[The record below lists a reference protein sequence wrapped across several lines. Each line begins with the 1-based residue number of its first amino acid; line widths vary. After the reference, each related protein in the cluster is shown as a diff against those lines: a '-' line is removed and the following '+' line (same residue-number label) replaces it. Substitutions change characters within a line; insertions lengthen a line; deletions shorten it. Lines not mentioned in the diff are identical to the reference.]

1 MYGVSIRQLLKSEN
15 ERRHSKMSGYNK
27 FKIFLVEQGI
37 TQQEVADLLQI
48 TRSQLNLIL
57 NGQRGKDFTGSQ
69 ILLLCNTYNIS
80 ADLYFFKEEVSK

>member
-1 MYGVSIRQLLKSEN
+1 
-15 ERRHSKMSGYNK
+15 MSGYNK

-69 ILLLCNTYNIS
+69 ILTLCTKYNIS
-80 ADLYFFKEEVSK
+80 ADIYFFKEKVSN